1 MQNSFRNRVAKFW
14 SSFSEEESQIREMM
28 NNKVEGE
35 TLLNFVDS
43 ILQIA
48 FHKIYFEMGINN
60 EGKYELILTPEGDRS
75 RLMQLHYWLQ
85 HAPQELW
92 KKWNFYSS
100 KPAHAKTG
108 STLVMYD
115 IEIGEND
122 IAIYP
127 KIDNERPKVNLEI
140 YSSKLMAL
148 DEDQRYSML
157 FIYLDQFIGELYT
170 MEYIGSIVFVNE
182 NSKKP
187 AVKITELK
195 SFINKTIEE
204 NSWPEFDNPTEIYT
218 GYRIEPKENSDWTLR
233 EDIFSGYTS
242 CSSILNDF
250 YGKKTA
256 RFNEAKQD
264 GVVFGFTFFE
274 NINVPRE
281 DIINFRGEIEDKIVE
296 ETVPYGI
303 ANSIGGATGF
313 HFSYIDFII
322 YDYAAFIN
330 IVKRIL
336 STYNFEE
343 FGYSDFSIESKPVLF
358 N

>member
-250 YGKKTA
+250 YGKKTV
-256 RFNEAKQD
+256 RFNKAKQD
-264 GVVFGFTFFE
+264 GVVFGFAFFE

-303 ANSIGGATGF
+303 ANTIGGATGF